1 MSPNPILL
9 GHYRQLRD
17 SGNGYSCG
25 SRLDNLDNLSSIES
39 SKMQLEEDPRSLS
52 LTSLDIEKARNE
64 EDNDDKT
71 NDNDKAAKAKML
83 FKLAV
88 KIVCVLLY
96 NVYIV
101 YSIYYHKSNGLEL
114 DWCGGLGF
122 LLVMTGIVYL
132 VLFYMNIVKPLVGRP
147 GGWCSRLRMPD
158 ALVRLLAY
166 RYSQLVF
173 VLVTLVAVVI
183 FLIVDTGH
191 DRYRIIILSID

>member
-1 MSPNPILL
+1 MS
-9 GHYRQLRD
+9 D

-25 SRLDNLDNLSSIES
+25 SRLDNLSSIES

-64 EDNDDKT
+64 DDADKQ
-71 NDNDKAAKAKML
+71 DDEKAAKAKII
-83 FKLAV
+83 FKLVV
-88 KIVCVLLY
+88 KIVCALLY
-96 NVYIV
+96 NVYIA

-122 LLVMTGIVYL
+122 LLVITGIVYL
-132 VLFYMNIVKPLVGRP
+132 VLFYMNIVKPIVTRP
-147 GGWCSRLRMPD
+147 GSWCSRLRMPD

-173 VLVTLVAVVI
+173 VLMTLAAVII
-183 FLIVDTGH
+183 FLIVDTAH
-191 DRYRIIILSID
+191 DRYRKILSIVCQ